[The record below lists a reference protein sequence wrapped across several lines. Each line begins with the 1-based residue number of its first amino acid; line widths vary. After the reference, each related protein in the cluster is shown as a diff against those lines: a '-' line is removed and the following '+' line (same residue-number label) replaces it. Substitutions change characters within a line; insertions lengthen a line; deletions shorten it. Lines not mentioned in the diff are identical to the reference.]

1 VQQLGWSPT
10 TEDKGP
16 ILRAGPGQVVVS
28 QGAEW
33 DRMLAVRSG
42 MLKMSALLPSGRQAL
57 ISVLGR
63 GDVFGLPTPGPSRPA
78 AGPGLELPR
87 APWTITALGSCELV
101 PISRDALQ
109 DGLDAVPAL
118 ALAWAGLGAR
128 LSDMEARLV
137 RTLAAGVA
145 VRLASALLDL
155 AERFGCRRGGGI
167 LLGVPLSQGDLAS
180 LVGSSRETV
189 NRSLATFRARR
200 WILTSGPGHS
210 ITILDVP
217 GLRAFAEASG

>member
-1 VQQLGWSPT
+1 MQEFTWNGI
-10 TEDKGP
+10 TEGLGP
-16 ILRAGPGQVVVS
+16 ILRVAPGQVVVS
-28 QGAEW
+28 QGSEW
-33 DRMLAVRSG
+33 DRLLAVRSG
-42 MLKMSALLPSGRQAL
+42 VLRMSALLPSGRQAL

-63 GDVFGLPTPGPSRPA
+63 GDVFGPPTPGPSRSE
-78 AGPGLELPR
+78 AGHSLELPR

-101 PISRDALQ
+101 PISHHELQ
-109 DGLDAVPAL
+109 DGIDAVPAL

-128 LSDMEARLV
+128 LSDLEARLV
-137 RTLAAGVA
+137 RTLAAGVP
-145 VRLASALLDL
+145 VRLATALLDL
-155 AERFGCRRGGGI
+155 AERFGRRCDGGI

-210 ITILDVP
+210 ITIVDIA